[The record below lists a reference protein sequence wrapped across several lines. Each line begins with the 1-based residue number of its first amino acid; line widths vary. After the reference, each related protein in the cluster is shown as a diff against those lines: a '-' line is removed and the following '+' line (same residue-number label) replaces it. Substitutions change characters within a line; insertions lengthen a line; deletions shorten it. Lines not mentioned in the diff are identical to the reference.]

1 MKNIIAVVAA
11 LVVGFFA
18 LGVFYWLMGQIFWLA
33 FQITK
38 IVIAMLIAVPVF
50 FIIRRKLL
58 R

>member
-1 MKNIIAVVAA
+1 MKNIIAVVGA
-11 LVVGFFA
+11 LVVGFIA

-33 FQITK
+33 FQLTK
-38 IVIAMLIAVPVF
+38 IIIAMLIAVPVF